1 MVARHPLVA
10 LGGAL
15 LLVLWSA
22 STVFAGSV
30 STFEPP
36 NGTGAI
42 PTWPDGIA
50 DGWYTPPTSQVPG
63 TVPGSIYTYAQVATL
78 GIAKDPVGGNQ
89 VLGLAIHGTDGHTA
103 DSVARAQNSPSGGF
117 SQSSEWSVSFD
128 FSAVNLAPLLQQSGN
143 TYGNY
148 YIGGF
153 SIFGANFP
161 GFILDDAWDN
171 GDTSSTFSTIYWVY
185 DSNGHLM
192 SAQTAWTGL
201 SQNYWYRESTVFDL
215 GSKQILSISLTD
227 LTTGSTTT
235 VSPTGWYL
243 GGSGATAP
251 SAMRFAGFGETNAF
265 LVDNVSLDGS
275 VPEPATIFLMGL
287 GLLVP
292 IAFRRR

>member
-1 MVARHPLVA
+1 MMVARHCFES

-42 PTWPDGIA
+42 PTWPDGIV
-50 DGWYTPPTSQVPG
+50 DGWYTPPISQVPG
-63 TVPGSIYTYAQVATL
+63 TVPGSIYTYAQVASL
-78 GIAKDPVGGNQ
+78 GIASDPGGGTQ
-89 VLGLAIHGTDGHTA
+89 LLGLAIHGTNHTA

-117 SQSSEWSVSFD
+117 SQSSEWSVGFD
-128 FSAVNLAPLLQQSGN
+128 FSAVNLAPALQQSGN

-161 GFILDDAWDN
+161 GFTLDDAWDN
-171 GDTSSTFSTIYWVY
+171 GTTGSTFSTIYWVY
-185 DSNGHLM
+185 DSSGNPM

-243 GGSGATAP
+243 GVSGATAP
-251 SAMRFAGFGETNAF
+251 PSMRFGGFGETNAF
-265 LVDNVSLDGS
+265 LVDNVSMDGS
-275 VPEPATIFLMGL
+275 VPEPAPFALMGI
-287 GLLVP
+287 GLLALG
-292 IAFRRR
+292 AFRRR